1 MPAADSDVVKRID
14 IILPISE
21 RDSCNLAGFAPVSER
36 ISLLASDHPEKAATM
51 SDTATILHGTSLPR
65 AESVFHPGERAAQA
79 LAGGGPRT
87 APIRDTMPDQ
97 HRLFFAQL
105 PFLLAATTDA
115 AGWPVATILSGAP
128 GFVSSPDPATL
139 DIAALRDAGDPA
151 AAHLAPGA
159 EIGLLGLDFATRR
172 RNRANGVI
180 ANGDRRGLRV
190 AVRQSFGNC
199 PKYIR
204 PRQWETASR
213 APGEVEH
220 LAGIDRDARRQIA
233 DADTFFLATASGG
246 GAGPRGGADISH
258 RGGPAGFVRLTG
270 DVLEVPDYRGN
281 RYFNSFGNL
290 LLDPR
295 AALLFLDFA
304 SGTVLHLQGDVEI
317 VWNPTA
323 DMAGAERMLRVR
335 IVSAWH
341 RREVV
346 PLRWHD
352 LA

>member
-1 MPAADSDVVKRID
+1 
-14 IILPISE
+14 
-21 RDSCNLAGFAPVSER
+21 
-36 ISLLASDHPEKAATM
+36 M
-51 SDTATILHGTSLPR
+51 SDTAIILHGTSLPG
-65 AESVFHPGERAAQA
+65 AASVFHPGERAAQA
-79 LAGGGPRT
+79 LGGGGPRT
-87 APIRDTMPDQ
+87 APIGNTMPDQ

-139 DIAALRDAGDPA
+139 TIAAGPDAGDPTG
-151 AAHLAPGA
+151 AHLVPGA
-159 EIGLLGLDFATRR
+159 EIGLLGLDFAARR
-172 RNRANGVI
+172 RNRTNGVI
-180 ANGDRRGLRV
+180 GSDEAHGLRV

-213 APGEVEH
+213 TPGAVEH
-220 LAGIDRDARRQIA
+220 LAGLDREARRRIA

-246 GAGPRGGADISH
+246 GAGPQGGADISH
-258 RGGPAGFVRLTG
+258 RGGPAGFVRLIG
-270 DVLEVPDYRGN
+270 DVLEVPDFRGN

-304 SGTVLHLQGDVEI
+304 TGTVLHLQGHADI
-317 VWNPTA
+317 VWKPVA
-323 DMAGAERMLRVR
+323 DMAGAERMLRIHV
-335 IVSAWH
+335 VSAW
-341 RREVV
+341 RRPRAVS
-346 PLRWHD
+346 LRWHD